1 MLSLLLVSLACAV
14 PQDGGKGF
22 HPLFNGKNLDG
33 WYTFL
38 QKHGKNH
45 DPDRVITLEDGM
57 IRLYK
62 HAVDGDE
69 VVMGYI
75 GTEKEYGDFHLRFQY
90 RWGTKK
96 FKPRYAL
103 KRDAGLYYH
112 LTGPDAVWPRAL
124 QFQIQQTDVGDLIA
138 LYGYQLDTTIDPKT
152 RTDKEPTFQEAEAGG
167 QPRVLG
173 GQGIAYQKR
182 LPGDFEAEGGGWNTA
197 EVIARGSE
205 TTHILNGKV
214 VNRGKNLRLVDPAD
228 PEKSRPVS
236 RGRIALEIE
245 AAELDF
251 RNVEIRSLEAETKKA
266 GTVKAG
272 ARAETL
278 EATDEMVVGGGIGPG
293 RLKGQEGELRASA
306 VVVQGPDGSKVCLV
320 ACDVLMIERDIL
332 DDAARRI
339 AEMTGIPFDHILIN
353 ATHTHHAPTTATIHG
368 YEREEG
374 FTRQVAD
381 KAVAAAVAASK
392 SLTPVV
398 MTFRRGEESSVGR
411 NSRLLLKDGTIFW
424 VGKLDDVVRPTG
436 PFDPDLPVLSLVKPD
451 GTLEAVLFNHSTHTI
466 GTIKGAVRSPS
477 FYGLAAQELE
487 KQRGGVFLFFEG
499 ASGSTHNLD
508 LTAAEALFRIKAAV
522 LDALE
527 QSRERPVSRV
537 SGLRKEVTLK
547 VRRFDEQADDAAV
560 VAYCTKRQ
568 PAPYSEK
575 TIAIFRA
582 MRKKLAPM
590 QGQDRKTWVQ
600 AIAIGDVAVVGVPGE
615 FFTYLGQEIKRRSPY
630 RDTFV
635 FELANDYVG
644 YIPDARAFDRGGY
657 QVWTGLHSY
666 LEKGSGEAIV
676 DAAVDLLDQL
686 HGAGTEE
693 KIHHSFQEPRFDP

>member
-1 MLSLLLVSLACAV
+1 MNLLICLGLAFVVSPEGADLHT
-14 PQDGGKGF
+14 PDGKEWVR
-22 HPLFNGKNLDG
+22 LFNGKDLDG
-33 WYTFL
+33 FYTFL
-38 QKHGKNH
+38 QKHGKNR
-45 DPDRVITLEDGM
+45 DPDRVITIEDGM

-62 HAVDGDE
+62 HANDGDE

-75 GTEKEYGDFHLRFQY
+75 ATEKEYGDYHLRFQY
-90 RWGTKK
+90 RWGTRK

-152 RTDKEPTFQEAEAGG
+152 RTDKEPTFQEAESGG
-167 QPRVLG
+167 EARVLG
-173 GQGIAYQKR
+173 GEGIAYQKH
-182 LPGDFEAEGGGWNTA
+182 LAGEFEVEGWNTA
-197 EVIARGSE
+197 EIIARGTE

-214 VNRGKNLRLVDPAD
+214 VNRGKNLRLRDPTD
-228 PEKSRPVS
+228 PTKSQPIS

-251 RNVEIRSLEAETKKA
+251 RNVEIRSLSPEGA
-266 GTVKAG
+266 GQSGALKAG
-272 ARAETL
+272 AKAERL
-278 EATDEMVVGGGIGPG
+278 EATDDMVVGGGIGPA

-306 VVVQGPDGSKVCLV
+306 VVVEGPGGNKVCLV

-332 DDAARRI
+332 DQTARRI
-339 AEMTGIPFDHILIN
+339 AEKTGIPFDNILIN

-368 YEREEG
+368 YEREEA
-374 FTRQVAD
+374 FTRQVGD
-381 KAVAAAVAASK
+381 RAVAAAVEANAR
-392 SLTPVV
+392 LTPVV
-398 MTFRRGEESSVGR
+398 MKYRRGEESSVGR

-424 VGKLDDVVRPTG
+424 TGKHDDALRPTG
-436 PFDPDLPVLSLVKPD
+436 PFDPELPVLAFQKSD
-451 GTLEAVLFNHSTHTI
+451 GGLEAVLFNHSTHTI

-477 FYGLAAQELE
+477 FYGLTAQELE
-487 KQRGGVFLFFEG
+487 SQRGGVFLFFEG

-508 LTAAEALFRIKAAV
+508 LTASEALFRIKAAV
-522 LDALE
+522 LDTLE
-527 QSRERPVSRV
+527 QAKERPVSRV
-537 SGLRKEVTLK
+537 AGRRKEITLK
-547 VRRFDEQADDAAV
+547 VRKFDESIEDAAV

-568 PAPYSEK
+568 PAPYHEK
-575 TIAIFRA
+575 TISIFRE
-582 MRKKLAPM
+582 MRKRLAPM

-600 AIAIGDVAVVGVPGE
+600 AIVIGDIALVGVPGE

-644 YIPDARAFDRGGY
+644 YIPDARAYDRGGY

-676 DAAVDLLDQL
+676 DAAVEVLDQL
-686 HGAGTEE
+686 HSEV
-693 KIHHSFQEPRFDP
+693 SR